1 MDNGTKFSKEQ
12 LENMKNEIESGP
24 VTEKSLNEF
33 LQKHLSTEE
42 SEKLKTV
49 LSDPQKLKDILST
62 PFAKSFIEKLK
73 KKE

>member
-42 SEKLKTV
+42 SEKLK
-49 LSDPQKLKDILST
+49 
-62 PFAKSFIEKLK
+62 